1 MKRCQRFLVIVLLS
15 LSLTL
20 GFQLNLTAQVSPDQL
35 VQQAQRQY
43 QLGKSGSA
51 IALLEQ
57 ARQIYQSQSQLLPQ
71 AQILAL
77 MSLAQQQTGDW
88 DIAQQNL
95 DASLGILDNVAS
107 SSSKTQVLAQ
117 IKNIEGH
124 YLFARGQHNQALSNW
139 QQAEQ
144 LYRQIDDPLGI
155 SGTIL
160 DQAEAL
166 SKMGFYRRSCDR
178 ILVAFEQPES
188 SCENLREEQI
198 SSIIEQTRAQVKPWQ
213 VTGLISMGNSLLL
226 MGKFSL
232 AQTLIEKS
240 QVAESN
246 LFNSLPTNKAK
257 ILLNLGN
264 LNSAIALRSKKYD
277 NLSDFISH
285 RQQAIKYYQQL
296 DQHTAIPAI
305 NSYQLLAQ
313 LNQLSLL
320 LVSQQWEKA
329 QTLVSKIQLPQENK
343 RNLYTEVQFAN
354 SLNLLKQHNIKIKY
368 SWLDLVDIYR
378 GTIKQAQLIGDHR
391 IESYAWGYLGRLAQ
405 EQNLQLDQTPQQLLE
420 QALILAQGE
429 HAPEMAYRWQWHL
442 GQIYCQQGQRSKA
455 ISSYQAALANL
466 SDLRGDLAVL
476 DREVQFDFKEQIE
489 PVYRE
494 FVDLLLEDSP
504 NDEELEMARNVIEAL
519 QVAELDNYFQDA
531 CLTFEPRSI
540 EQIDQD
546 AAIIY
551 TIVLPERLEIILAT
565 SDAQPSPHQMFAHHT
580 EVIKQAKLEKT
591 VQQLRQYITEP
602 DRVLEVQQLSKQI
615 YGWLIAPLEV
625 ELKLKQP
632 QTLVFVLDGM
642 LQTIPMSALYDGQQ
656 YLIENFAIALTPGL
670 RLLNPQTVDRSSS
683 FLAGGVSKFLRIE
696 EQEFSALT
704 NVPDELTNFTQF
716 DSQVLLNEQFTP
728 SNLLQQLNQT
738 SATIVHLATHG
749 QFRSDPRQTFLLMWQ
764 KLLTIQEF
772 STLLQSRIRAITNPI
787 DLLIL
792 SACETATGDR
802 RAALGLAGIA
812 VRNGSLSTLATL
824 WQVNDESTAE
834 LMKLFYQQLESKNK
848 AEALRQAQLEL
859 WSRTDKDWQV
869 PAFWSAYI
877 IIGNWQ

>member
-476 DREVQFDFKEQIE
+476 DREV
-489 PVYRE
+489 
-494 FVDLLLEDSP
+494 
-504 NDEELEMARNVIEAL
+504 EMARNVIEAL

-615 YGWLIAPLEV
+615 YGWLIAPLE
-625 ELKLKQP
+625 
-632 QTLVFVLDGM
+632 
-642 LQTIPMSALYDGQQ
+642 A
-656 YLIENFAIALTPGL
+656 
-670 RLLNPQTVDRSSS
+670 
-683 FLAGGVSKFLRIE
+683 
-696 EQEFSALT
+696 
-704 NVPDELTNFTQF
+704 NFTQF